1 MIERLFLPLIFVRV
15 KRPVSGDIKME
26 HDQDYTY
33 FKLSCNNRVTVFSE
47 NHFFDFKGLTQ
58 TSDQDME
65 ELLYKE
71 LRDFINREHFFG
83 KQTDE
88 DDAPEE

>member
-1 MIERLFLPLIFVRV
+1 MIERLYLPLIFVRV

-33 FKLSCNNRVTVFSE
+33 FKLACNNRVTVFNE
-47 NHFFDFKGLTQ
+47 NHIFDFKGLTQ

-65 ELLYKE
+65 ELLYNE
-71 LRDFINREHFFG
+71 LRDFIHREQFFG
-83 KQTDE
+83 NNPD
-88 DDAPEE
+88 